1 MESDDAVMDAPALI
15 SLIMG
20 LASFLSGLLLWYKG
34 SVEKRYAAQ
43 RDFGHL
49 KRNYQ
54 QLSEGVSLQAKEMDR
69 RFDQVEADLREI
81 KILLQVQL
89 AKQGDSIS
97 GILGY
102 KKED

>member
-1 MESDDAVMDAPALI
+1 MDAPAFI

-34 SVEKRYAAQ
+34 SIEKRYAAQ

-49 KRNYQ
+49 KRNYES
-54 QLSEGVSLQAKEMDR
+54 LSEGVNLQAKEMDR

-97 GILGY
+97 GVLGS